1 MVEIYKPAIVVIFVK
16 VPFFVPWITNND
28 KQNVMKSLNQRWL
41 TNGSFLQKFESNF
54 QKYILSTYAIGVGS
68 GAQALHLAVRGLGIG
83 PGDEVIVPSF
93 TFVATANAVTSCGA
107 KPIFADVDYDTFNIS
122 IDSIKKLITKKT
134 KAIIPVHYAGQSCE
148 MDQIDSISKNKDLK
162 IIEDCAHSLG
172 STFQKKKCGN
182 LGNVGC
188 FSFYPTKIITTGEGG
203 MVTCNNSKLFKK
215 IKILKSQA
223 MDISSNEREKLSTWR
238 YDVVDLGYNYRL
250 DEIRSS
256 LGFSQLF
263 RVDQIN
269 KMRIKLAS
277 IYTNSL
283 SKIKGIETPIIKE
296 NRNHIFHLYSIKITD
311 EYSLTRDELYQKL
324 IQKGIGTSVQY
335 TPIHLMSYYKKKN
348 KNKSLKNSEK
358 LMNQVL
364 CLPIFPKMTLKEIQ
378 FVIKNIKILN

>member
-1 MVEIYKPAIVVIFVK
+1 MEIYKPVIIVIFMK
-16 VPFFVPWITNND
+16 VPFFIPWITNKD
-28 KQNVMKSLNQRWL
+28 KQNVLKSLNQRWL
-41 TNGSFLQKFESNF
+41 TNGSFLQKFELNF
-54 QKYILSTYAIGVGS
+54 QKYISSTYSIGVGS

-107 KPIFADVDYDTFNIS
+107 KPIFADVDLDTFNIS

-134 KAIIPVHYAGQSCE
+134 KAIIPVHYAGQSCD
-148 MDQIDSISKNKDLK
+148 MDKINSISKKKNLK
-162 IIEDCAHSLG
+162 IIEDCAHALG
-172 STFQKKKCGN
+172 STFKNNKCGN

-203 MVTCNNSKLFKK
+203 MVTCNNPKLFKK

-223 MDISSNEREKLSTWR
+223 MNISSNEREKLATWK
-238 YDVVDLGYNYRL
+238 YDVTDLGYNYRL

-283 SKIKGIETPIIKE
+283 SKIKGIEIPMIKD

-311 EYSLTRDELYQKL
+311 EYPLTRDELYQKL
-324 IQKGIGTSVQY
+324 TQKGIGTSVQY
-335 TPIHLMSYYKKKN
+335 TPIHLMSYYKEKN

-378 FVIKNIKILN
+378 YVIKNIKIID

>member
-1 MVEIYKPAIVVIFVK
+1 MEIYKHVIIVIFMK
-16 VPFFVPWITNND
+16 VPFFVPWITNKD
-28 KQNVMKSLNQRWL
+28 KQNVLKSLNQRWL
-41 TNGSFLQKFESNF
+41 TNGTFLQKFESNF
-54 QKYILSTYAIGVGS
+54 QKYISSTYSIGVGS

-93 TFVATANAVTSCGA
+93 TFVATANAVASCGA
-107 KPIFADVDYDTFNIS
+107 KPIFADVDLDTFNIS
-122 IDSIKKLITKKT
+122 IDSIEKLITKKT
-134 KAIIPVHYAGQSCE
+134 KAIIPVHYAGQSCD
-148 MDQIDSISKNKDLK
+148 MDKINSISKKNNLK
-162 IIEDCAHSLG
+162 IIEDCAHALG
-172 STFQKKKCGN
+172 STFKNNKCGN
-182 LGNVGC
+182 LGAVGC

-203 MVTCNNSKLFKK
+203 MVTCNNLELFKK

-223 MDISSNEREKLSTWR
+223 MSISSNEREKLATWK
-238 YDVVDLGYNYRL
+238 YDVTDLGYNYRL

-283 SKIKGIETPIIKE
+283 SKIKGIETPIIKD

-311 EYSLTRDELYQKL
+311 EYPLTRDELYQKL
-324 IQKGIGTSVQY
+324 TQKGIGTSVQY
-335 TPIHLMSYYKKKN
+335 TPVHLMSYYKKKN
-348 KNKSLKNSEK
+348 KNRSLKNSEK

-364 CLPIFPKMTLKEIQ
+364 CLPIFPKMKLKEIQ
-378 FVIKNIKILN
+378 YVIKNIKILN

>member
-1 MVEIYKPAIVVIFVK
+1 MEIYKPVIIVIFMK
-16 VPFFVPWITNND
+16 VPFFVPWITNKD
-28 KQNVMKSLNQRWL
+28 KQNVLKSLNQRWL

-54 QKYILSTYAIGVGS
+54 QKYISSTYSIGVGS

-107 KPIFADVDYDTFNIS
+107 KPIFADVDLDTFNIS
-122 IDSIKKLITKKT
+122 VDSIKKLITKKT
-134 KAIIPVHYAGQSCE
+134 KAIIPVHYAGQSCD
-148 MDQIDSISKNKDLK
+148 MDKINLISKKNNLK
-162 IIEDCAHSLG
+162 IIEDCAHALG
-172 STFQKKKCGN
+172 SIFKNNKCGN
-182 LGNVGC
+182 LGDVGC

-203 MVTCNNSKLFKK
+203 MVTCNKPELFKK

-223 MDISSNEREKLSTWR
+223 MNISSNEREKLATWK
-238 YDVVDLGYNYRL
+238 YDVTDLGYNYRL

-263 RVDQIN
+263 RVDEIN

-283 SKIKGIETPIIKE
+283 SKIKGIEVPLLKN

-311 EYSLTRDELYQKL
+311 EYPLTRDELYQKL
-324 IQKGIGTSVQY
+324 TQKGIGTSVQY

-378 FVIKNIKILN
+378 YVIKNIKIIN

>member
-1 MVEIYKPAIVVIFVK
+1 MEIYKPVIIVIFMK
-16 VPFFVPWITNND
+16 VPFFIPWITNKD
-28 KQNVMKSLNQRWL
+28 KQNVLKSLNQRWL
-41 TNGSFLQKFESNF
+41 TNGSFLQKFELNF
-54 QKYILSTYAIGVGS
+54 QKYISSTYSIGVGS

-107 KPIFADVDYDTFNIS
+107 KPIFADVDLDTFNIS

-134 KAIIPVHYAGQSCE
+134 KAIIPVHYAGQSCD
-148 MDQIDSISKNKDLK
+148 MDKINSISKKKNLK
-162 IIEDCAHSLG
+162 IIEDCAHALG
-172 STFQKKKCGN
+172 STFKNNKCGN

-203 MVTCNNSKLFKK
+203 MVTCNNPKLFKK

-223 MDISSNEREKLSTWR
+223 MNISSNEREKLATWK
-238 YDVVDLGYNYRL
+238 YDVTDLGYNYRL

-283 SKIKGIETPIIKE
+283 SKIKGIEIPMIKD

-311 EYSLTRDELYQKL
+311 EYPLTRDELYQKL
-324 IQKGIGTSVQY
+324 TQKGIGTSVQY
-335 TPIHLMSYYKKKN
+335 TPIHLMSYYKEKN
-348 KNKSLKNSEK
+348 KNKFLKNSEK

-378 FVIKNIKILN
+378 YVIKNIKIID

>member
-1 MVEIYKPAIVVIFVK
+1 MEIYKPVIIVIFMK
-16 VPFFVPWITNND
+16 VPYFAPWITSKD
-28 KQNVMKSLNQRWL
+28 KQNVLQSLNQRWL

-54 QKYILSTYAIGVGS
+54 QKYISSSYSVGVGN

-83 PGDEVIVPSF
+83 SGDEVIVPTF

-107 KPIFADVDYDTFNIS
+107 KPIFADVDPNTFNIS

-134 KAIIPVHYAGQSCE
+134 KAIIPVHYGGQSCD
-148 MDQIDSISKNKDLK
+148 MDKIHSISKNKNLK
-162 IIEDCAHSLG
+162 IIEDCAHALG
-172 STFQKKKCGN
+172 STFKNKKCGN
-182 LGNVGC
+182 LGDVGC

-203 MVTCNNSKLFKK
+203 MVTCNNPKLFKK
-215 IKILKSQA
+215 IKILRSQA
-223 MDISSNEREKLSTWR
+223 MSISSNEREKLATWK
-238 YDVVDLGYNYRL
+238 YDVTDLGYNYRL

-283 SKIKGIETPIIKE
+283 SKIKGIQTPFIKD

-311 EYSLTRDELYQKL
+311 EFPLTRDELYEKL
-324 IQKGIGTSVQY
+324 IQKGIGTTVQY
-335 TPIHLMSYYKKKN
+335 TPVHLLSYYKKKN
-348 KNKSLKNSEK
+348 KNPSLKNSEK
-358 LMNQVL
+358 LMDQVL

-378 FVIKNIKILN
+378 YVIKNIKILS

>member
-1 MVEIYKPAIVVIFVK
+1 MK
-16 VPFFVPWITNND
+16 VPFFVPWITNKD
-28 KQNVMKSLNQRWL
+28 KQNVLKSLNQRWL
-41 TNGSFLQKFESNF
+41 TNGIFLQKFESNF
-54 QKYILSTYAIGVGS
+54 QKYISSTYSIGVGS

-93 TFVATANAVTSCGA
+93 TFVATANAVASCGA
-107 KPIFADVDYDTFNIS
+107 KPIFADVDLDTFNIS
-122 IDSIKKLITKKT
+122 IDSIEKLITKKT
-134 KAIIPVHYAGQSCE
+134 KAIIPVHYAGQSCD
-148 MDQIDSISKNKDLK
+148 MDKINSISKKNNLK
-162 IIEDCAHSLG
+162 IIEDCAHALG
-172 STFQKKKCGN
+172 STFKNNKCGN
-182 LGNVGC
+182 LGAVGC

-203 MVTCNNSKLFKK
+203 MVTCNNLELFKK

-223 MDISSNEREKLSTWR
+223 MSISSNEREKLATWK
-238 YDVVDLGYNYRL
+238 YDVTDLGYNYRL

-283 SKIKGIETPIIKE
+283 SKIKGIETPIIKD

-311 EYSLTRDELYQKL
+311 EYPLTRDELYQKL
-324 IQKGIGTSVQY
+324 TQKGIGTSVQY
-335 TPIHLMSYYKKKN
+335 TPVHLMSYYKKKN
-348 KNKSLKNSEK
+348 KNRSLKNSEK

-364 CLPIFPKMTLKEIQ
+364 CLPIFPKMKLKEIQ
-378 FVIKNIKILN
+378 YVIKNIKILN

>member
-1 MVEIYKPAIVVIFVK
+1 MEIYKPVIIVIFMK
-16 VPFFVPWITNND
+16 VPFFIPWITNKD
-28 KQNVMKSLNQRWL
+28 KQNVLKSLNQRWL
-41 TNGSFLQKFESNF
+41 TNGSFLQKFELNF
-54 QKYILSTYAIGVGS
+54 QKYISSTYSIGVGS

-107 KPIFADVDYDTFNIS
+107 KPIFADVDLDTFNIS
-122 IDSIKKLITKKT
+122 INSIKKLITKKT
-134 KAIIPVHYAGQSCE
+134 KAIIPVHYAGQSCD
-148 MDQIDSISKNKDLK
+148 MDKINSISKKKNLK
-162 IIEDCAHSLG
+162 IIEDCAHALG
-172 STFQKKKCGN
+172 STFKNNKCGN

-203 MVTCNNSKLFKK
+203 MVTCNNPKLFKK

-223 MDISSNEREKLSTWR
+223 MNISSNEREKLATWK
-238 YDVVDLGYNYRL
+238 YDVTDLGYNYRL

-283 SKIKGIETPIIKE
+283 SKIKGIEIPMIKD

-311 EYSLTRDELYQKL
+311 EYPLTRDELYQKL
-324 IQKGIGTSVQY
+324 TQKGIGTSVQY
-335 TPIHLMSYYKKKN
+335 TPIHLMSYYKEKN

-378 FVIKNIKILN
+378 YVIKNIKIID

>member
-1 MVEIYKPAIVVIFVK
+1 MEIYKPVIIVIFMK
-16 VPFFVPWITNND
+16 VPFFIPWITNKD
-28 KQNVMKSLNQRWL
+28 KQNVLKSLNQRWL
-41 TNGSFLQKFESNF
+41 TNGSFLQKFELNF
-54 QKYILSTYAIGVGS
+54 QKYISSTYSIGVGS

-107 KPIFADVDYDTFNIS
+107 KPIFADVDLDTFNIS

-134 KAIIPVHYAGQSCE
+134 KAIIPVHYAGQSCD
-148 MDQIDSISKNKDLK
+148 MDKINSISKKKNLK
-162 IIEDCAHSLG
+162 IIEDCAHALG
-172 STFQKKKCGN
+172 STFKNNKCGN

-203 MVTCNNSKLFKK
+203 MVTCNNPKLFKK

-223 MDISSNEREKLSTWR
+223 MNISSNEREKLATWK
-238 YDVVDLGYNYRL
+238 YDVTDLGYNYRL

-263 RVDQIN
+263 RVNQIN

-283 SKIKGIETPIIKE
+283 SKIKGIEIPIIKD

-311 EYSLTRDELYQKL
+311 EYPLTRDELYQKL
-324 IQKGIGTSVQY
+324 TQKGIGTSVQY
-335 TPIHLMSYYKKKN
+335 TPIHLMSYYKEKN

-378 FVIKNIKILN
+378 YVIKNIKIID

>member
-1 MVEIYKPAIVVIFVK
+1 MEIYKPVIIVIFMK
-16 VPFFVPWITNND
+16 VPYFAPWITSKD
-28 KQNVMKSLNQRWL
+28 KQNVLQSLNQRWL
-41 TNGSFLQKFESNF
+41 TNGSFLKKFESNF
-54 QKYILSTYAIGVGS
+54 QKYISSSYSVGVGN

-83 PGDEVIVPSF
+83 SGDEVIVPTF

-107 KPIFADVDYDTFNIS
+107 KPIFADVDPNTFNIS

-134 KAIIPVHYAGQSCE
+134 KAIIPVHYGGQSCD
-148 MDQIDSISKNKDLK
+148 MDKIHSISKNKNLK
-162 IIEDCAHSLG
+162 IIEDCAHALG
-172 STFQKKKCGN
+172 STFKNKKCGN
-182 LGNVGC
+182 LGDVGC

-203 MVTCNNSKLFKK
+203 MVTCNNPKLFKK
-215 IKILKSQA
+215 IKILRSQA
-223 MDISSNEREKLSTWR
+223 MSISSNEREKLATWK
-238 YDVVDLGYNYRL
+238 YDVTDLGYNYRL

-283 SKIKGIETPIIKE
+283 SKIKGIQTPFIKD

-311 EYSLTRDELYQKL
+311 EFPLTRDELYEKL
-324 IQKGIGTSVQY
+324 IQKGIGTTVQY
-335 TPIHLMSYYKKKN
+335 TPVHLLSYYKKKN
-348 KNKSLKNSEK
+348 KNPSLKNSEK
-358 LMNQVL
+358 LMDQVL

-378 FVIKNIKILN
+378 YVIKNIKILS

>member
-1 MVEIYKPAIVVIFVK
+1 MEIYKPVIIVIFMK
-16 VPFFVPWITNND
+16 VPYFAPWITSKD
-28 KQNVMKSLNQRWL
+28 KQNVLQSLNQRWL

-54 QKYILSTYAIGVGS
+54 QKYISSSYSVGVGN

-83 PGDEVIVPSF
+83 SGDEVIVPTF

-107 KPIFADVDYDTFNIS
+107 KPIFADVDTNTFNIS

-134 KAIIPVHYAGQSCE
+134 KAIIPVHYGGQSCD
-148 MDQIDSISKNKDLK
+148 MDKIHSISKNKNLK
-162 IIEDCAHSLG
+162 IIEDCAHALG
-172 STFQKKKCGN
+172 STFKNKKCGN
-182 LGNVGC
+182 LGDVGC

-203 MVTCNNSKLFKK
+203 MVTCNNPKLFKK
-215 IKILKSQA
+215 IKILRSQA
-223 MDISSNEREKLSTWR
+223 MSISSNEREKLATWK
-238 YDVVDLGYNYRL
+238 YDVTDLGYNYRL

-283 SKIKGIETPIIKE
+283 SKIKGIQTPFIKD

-311 EYSLTRDELYQKL
+311 EFPLTRDELYEKL
-324 IQKGIGTSVQY
+324 IQKGIGTTVQY
-335 TPIHLMSYYKKKN
+335 TPVHLLSYYKKKN
-348 KNKSLKNSEK
+348 KNPSLKNSEK
-358 LMNQVL
+358 LMDQVL

-378 FVIKNIKILN
+378 YVIKNIKILS

>member
-1 MVEIYKPAIVVIFVK
+1 MEIYKPVIFVIFMK
-16 VPFFVPWITNND
+16 VPFFVPWITNKD
-28 KQNVMKSLNQRWL
+28 KQIVLKSLNQRWL
-41 TNGSFLQKFESNF
+41 TNGSFLQRFESNF
-54 QKYILSTYAIGVGS
+54 QKYISSTYSIGVGS

-93 TFVATANAVTSCGA
+93 TFVATANAVTSCGS
-107 KPIFADVDYDTFNIS
+107 KPIFADVELDTFNIS
-122 IDSIKKLITKKT
+122 IDSVKKLITKKT
-134 KAIIPVHYAGQSCE
+134 KAIIPVHYAGQSCD
-148 MDQIDSISKNKDLK
+148 MDKINSISKKNNLK
-162 IIEDCAHSLG
+162 IIEDCAHALG
-172 STFQKKKCGN
+172 STFKNNKCGN
-182 LGNVGC
+182 LGDVGC

-203 MVTCNNSKLFKK
+203 MVTCNKSELFKK

-223 MDISSNEREKLSTWR
+223 MSISSNEREKLATWK
-238 YDVVDLGYNYRL
+238 YDVTDLGYNYRL

-263 RVDQIN
+263 RVDEIN

-283 SKIKGIETPIIKE
+283 SKIKGIEVPLLKN

-311 EYSLTRDELYQKL
+311 EYPLTRDELYQKL
-324 IQKGIGTSVQY
+324 TQKGIGTSVQY

-378 FVIKNIKILN
+378 YVIKNIKIIT

>member
-1 MVEIYKPAIVVIFVK
+1 MEIYKPVIIVIFMK
-16 VPFFVPWITNND
+16 VPFFIPWITNKD
-28 KQNVMKSLNQRWL
+28 KQNVLKSLNQRWL
-41 TNGSFLQKFESNF
+41 TNGSFLQKFELNF
-54 QKYILSTYAIGVGS
+54 QKYISSTYSIGVGS

-107 KPIFADVDYDTFNIS
+107 KPIFADVDLDTFNIS

-134 KAIIPVHYAGQSCE
+134 KAIIPVHYAGQSCD
-148 MDQIDSISKNKDLK
+148 MDKINSISKKKNLK
-162 IIEDCAHSLG
+162 IIEDCAHALG
-172 STFQKKKCGN
+172 STFKNNKCGN

-203 MVTCNNSKLFKK
+203 MVTCNNSKLFNK

-223 MDISSNEREKLSTWR
+223 MNISSNEREKLATWK
-238 YDVVDLGYNYRL
+238 YDVTDLGYNYRL

-263 RVDQIN
+263 RVNQIN

-283 SKIKGIETPIIKE
+283 SKIKGIEIPIIKD

-311 EYSLTRDELYQKL
+311 EYPLTRDELYQKL
-324 IQKGIGTSVQY
+324 TQKGIGTSVQY
-335 TPIHLMSYYKKKN
+335 TPIHLMSYYKEKN

-378 FVIKNIKILN
+378 YVIKNIKIID

>member
-1 MVEIYKPAIVVIFVK
+1 MEIYKPVINAIFMK
-16 VPFFVPWITNND
+16 VPFFVPWITNKD
-28 KQNVMKSLNQRWL
+28 KQNVLESLNQRWL
-41 TNGSFLQKFESNF
+41 TNGIFLEKFESNF
-54 QKYILSTYAIGVGS
+54 QKYISSNYSIGVGS

-107 KPIFADVDYDTFNIS
+107 KPVFADVDLDTFNIS

-134 KAIIPVHYAGQSCE
+134 KAIIPVHYAGQSCD
-148 MDQIDSISKNKDLK
+148 MDEINSISKNKNLK
-162 IIEDCAHSLG
+162 IIEDCAHALG
-172 STFQKKKCGN
+172 STFKNKKCGN

-203 MVTCNNSKLFKK
+203 MVTCNTTKLFKK

-223 MDISSNEREKLSTWR
+223 MNISSNEREKLATWK
-238 YDVVDLGYNYRL
+238 YDVTDLGYNYRL

-283 SKIKGIETPIIKE
+283 SKIKGIETPIIKD

-311 EYSLTRDELYQKL
+311 EYPLTRDELYQKL
-324 IQKGIGTSVQY
+324 TQKGIGTSVQY

-378 FVIKNIKILN
+378 YVIENIKTLN